1 MLKLQFKDSRQ
12 APVWLADER
21 ITLGQDHRNSLV
33 LPDLGV
39 SLFHAEIRREDGHYY
54 LTDCASDEG
63 TWVNDERISA
73 RYQIRPDDILRVGP
87 VELQFIDP
95 MKVQSKPDTSKK
107 WFLQVLQG
115 ENEGN
120 KYPLSGS
127 MTFGRSV
134 KCELCFNDPEL
145 SRRHCE
151 FILKDGVLE
160 VKDLGSANGVLV
172 NRQKITLATLQA
184 GDQMQMGSVI
194 LLVIGPKV
202 EIQQAVDE
210 DATLFMPMA
219 PLAKTGK
226 STAAP
231 SVASAAPAPASSAQ
245 PPASQGRSV
254 GKLLVGLLLVAVAA
268 AAVWAFKTQF

>member
-21 ITLGQDHRNSLV
+21 ITIGQDHRNSLV
-33 LPDLGV
+33 LPDFGV
-39 SLFHAEIRREDGHYY
+39 SLFHAEICRDDGHYY
-54 LTDCASDEG
+54 LSDCASEAG
-63 TWVNDERISA
+63 TLINGERISS
-73 RYQIRPDDILRVGP
+73 RYQIRADDLLQVGA

-95 MKVQSKPDTSKK
+95 MKPQPKLDNSKK

-115 ENEGN
+115 ENQGN

-151 FILKDGVLE
+151 FFLKDGVLE
-160 VKDLGSANGVLV
+160 VKDLGSANGLQV
-172 NRQKITLATLQA
+172 NRQKVTTATLLA
-184 GDQMQMGSVI
+184 GDQMQMGGVT

-202 EIQQAVDE
+202 DEVQQAALE
-210 DATLFMPMA
+210 DATLFMPMVA
-219 PLAKTGK
+219 LPKVNKVATASVPAVKASGAAGQVPQRPAGNSRLLYAGLA
-226 STAAP
+226 
-231 SVASAAPAPASSAQ
+231 V
-245 PPASQGRSV
+245 
-254 GKLLVGLLLVAVAA
+254 LVLAVAA
-268 AAVWAFKTQF
+268 WALTRLW

>member
-1 MLKLQFKDSRQ
+1 MLKLQFKDCRQ

-21 ITLGQDHRNSLV
+21 ITLGQDHRNTLV
-33 LPDLGV
+33 LPDAGV
-39 SLFHAEIRREDGHYY
+39 SLFHAEIRREEGHYY
-54 LTDCASDEG
+54 LSDCASEAG
-63 TWVNDERISA
+63 TLVNGERISS
-73 RYQIRPDDILRVGP
+73 RYQIRADDLLQVGA

-95 MKVQSKPDTSKK
+95 MKAQVKVDTAKK

-120 KYPLSGS
+120 KYPLAGS

-151 FILKDGVLE
+151 FFLKDGVLE
-160 VKDLGSANGVLV
+160 VKDLGSANGLQV
-172 NRQKITLATLQA
+172 NRQKVTTATLQA

-202 EIQQAVDE
+202 DEVEQAAVE
-210 DATLFMPMA
+210 DATVFMPMA
-219 PLAKTGK
+219 ALPKASKV
-226 STAAP
+226 AA
-231 SVASAAPAPASSAQ
+231 ASAPAPRASVA
-245 PPASQGRSV
+245 PNPASAPAQSQGKWLYGV
-254 GKLLVGLLLVAVAA
+254 LAVVVVAA
-268 AAVWAFKTQF
+268 GLWALTLL

>member
-1 MLKLQFKDSRQ
+1 MLKLQFKDCRQ

-21 ITLGQDHRNSLV
+21 ITLGQDHRNTLV
-33 LPDLGV
+33 LPDAGV
-39 SLFHAEIRREDGHYY
+39 SLFHAEIRREEGHYY
-54 LTDCASDEG
+54 LSDCASEAG
-63 TWVNDERISA
+63 TLVNGERISS
-73 RYQIRPDDILRVGP
+73 RYQIRADDLLQVAG

-95 MKVQSKPDTSKK
+95 MKVQAKVDTAKK

-120 KYPLSGS
+120 KYPLAGS

-151 FILKDGVLE
+151 FFLKDGVLE
-160 VKDLGSANGVLV
+160 VKDLGSANGLQV
-172 NRQKITLATLQA
+172 NRQKVTTATLQA

-202 EIQQAVDE
+202 EEVEQAAVE
-210 DATLFMPMA
+210 DATVFMPMA
-219 PLAKTGK
+219 ALPKTSKLAATSGPAPRV
-226 STAAP
+226 SAARQ
-231 SVASAAPAPASSAQ
+231 APAPAQ
-245 PPASQGRSV
+245 RQGKWLYGV
-254 GKLLVGLLLVAVAA
+254 LALAVVAA
-268 AAVWAFKTQF
+268 GVWALTLL

>member
-1 MLKLQFKDSRQ
+1 MLKLQFKDCRQ

-73 RYQIRPDDILRVGP
+73 RYQIRPDDTLRIGP

-95 MKVQSKPDTSKK
+95 MKVQSKPDASKK

-160 VKDLGSANGVLV
+160 V
-172 NRQKITLATLQA
+172 RT
-184 GDQMQMGSVI
+184 SV
-194 LLVIGPKV
+194 
-202 EIQQAVDE
+202 Q
-210 DATLFMPMA
+210 PMA
-219 PLAKTGK
+219 CWSIGRRSPWPPCRPAIRCRW
-226 STAAP
+226 AA
-231 SVASAAPAPASSAQ
+231 
-245 PPASQGRSV
+245 
-254 GKLLVGLLLVAVAA
+254 
-268 AAVWAFKTQF
+268 